1 MQFTV
6 PTEFFKGPED
16 APKEDNKEN
25 EQESSGEESV
35 VIDSTENIEKTEQL
49 EEPQFETKNHNIP
62 NPVEVKNEEFI
73 FKS

>member
-16 APKEDNKEN
+16 ATKEDNKEN

-35 VIDSTENIEKTEQL
+35 VNDSTDNIEKTKQL
-49 EEPQFETKNHNIP
+49 EEPQFETKNHNIQ

>member
-16 APKEDNKEN
+16 APQEENK
-25 EQESSGEESV
+25 EQESSGKESV
-35 VIDSTENIEKTEQL
+35 VNDSTDNIEKTKQL
-49 EEPQFETKNHNIP
+49 EEPQFETKNHNIQ